1 MPKKERDKLGLKV
14 EDDGE
19 FWLVRTVHVAIHA
32 HLAQQVASSPGP
44 LLMLP
49 AKKKA
54 ALKSQ
59 ERGSGDEAIRHAQP
73 WVDLP

>member
-19 FWLVRTVHVAIHA
+19 FWLVRRVHVAIHA
-32 HLAQQVASSPGP
+32 HLAQVASSPGP

-49 AKKKA
+49 AKKR
-54 ALKSQ
+54 L
-59 ERGSGDEAIRHAQP
+59 H
-73 WVDLP
+73 

>member
-49 AKKKA
+49 AKKKGCIKKSGERVWGRGYTSCT
-54 ALKSQ
+54 AL
-59 ERGSGDEAIRHAQP
+59 G
-73 WVDLP
+73 